1 LHDDAAIRDETL
13 VPKWGLPYVTT
24 EGTGFAACGLNSMKR
39 ENRLSCYYP
48 SGADSTTAGQIV
60 EFERL
65 FSQCEP
71 DLKAFVFTLLP
82 NWSDAEDVLQRT
94 RIVLWQKF
102 VQFQP
107 ESNFKAWALQVARFE
122 VCNFRRTRRSDRLCF
137 DDELVASLAEVRT
150 SLMDDLER
158 RRDALV
164 QCLKKLR
171 ASDRQ
176 IIRHCYG
183 PKSTTTKEAA
193 ERLHRPVNTL
203 YKALNRIRR
212 ALSDCVQH
220 VIREEQKESK

>member
-1 LHDDAAIRDETL
+1 
-13 VPKWGLPYVTT
+13 
-24 EGTGFAACGLNSMKR
+24 MKR
-39 ENRLSCYYP
+39 VNRLAAY
-48 SGADSTTAGQIV
+48 DSSAAGSSTAAQIV

-71 DLKAFVFTLLP
+71 DIKAFVFTLLP

-94 RIVLWQKF
+94 RIILWQKF

-107 ESNFKAWALQVARFE
+107 GSNFKAWALQVARFE
-122 VCNFRRTRRSDRLCF
+122 VKNFRRTQRSDRLCF
-137 DDELVASLAEVRT
+137 DDELVDSLAEVRG
-150 SLMDDLER
+150 SLIDELER
-158 RRDALV
+158 RRAALD
-164 QCLKKLR
+164 QCLRKLR

-183 PKSTTTKEAA
+183 PKATTTKDAA

-212 ALSDCVQH
+212 TLSECVQQ
-220 VIREEQKESK
+220 VIGGEQKDLK